1 VEGGGGRDVPS
12 LLRKTMSQKRSV
24 GRLPYIDFLARSP
37 NPAFFRR
44 SRIFSL
50 VDARG
55 VKNLPV
61 LVLSRIE
68 VTDLS
73 LTVLSPLP
81 SSTSQQ
87 ATMTIAATDLEPTA
101 NDIQESKACT
111 DIKHA
116 LPNSTPEERQRFVSS
131 ALGNTTNAIKK
142 LKYYLDWRNKYCKEE
157 STDTDM
163 MWVWSCQRA
172 IQLSNDETA
181 SIDTKLPC
189 VLFIHDYIDANSTTK
204 RCAQVLPARVD
215 TNLANATTYALALA
229 IYLDQTLNRNSF
241 EKLTLAV
248 DVRAGKGWANIS
260 AFKLLPFIQGVTK
273 LLIDLHP
280 ERLERCIIFPVPGI
294 AVGIWRAVKPFLDK
308 ETSGRVFIVAGPA
321 GLEDELPKKVP
332 DVLGSELV
340 EKSEKTRIDCQS
352 T

>member
-1 VEGGGGRDVPS
+1 
-12 LLRKTMSQKRSV
+12 
-24 GRLPYIDFLARSP
+24 
-37 NPAFFRR
+37 
-44 SRIFSL
+44 
-50 VDARG
+50 
-55 VKNLPV
+55 
-61 LVLSRIE
+61 
-68 VTDLS
+68 
-73 LTVLSPLP
+73 
-81 SSTSQQ
+81 
-87 ATMTIAATDLEPTA
+87 MTIVATDEAPTA

-116 LPNSTPEERQRFVSS
+116 LPTSTPEERQRFLSS

-142 LKYYLDWRNKYCKEE
+142 LKHYLDWRSKYCKEE
-157 STDTDM
+157 TIDADI
-163 MWVWSCQRA
+163 WVWSCQRA
-172 IQLSNDETA
+172 IQLSKDETA

-189 VLFIHDYIDANSTTK
+189 VLFMHEYTEANNTIK

-229 IYLDQTLNRNSF
+229 IYLDQTLKRNSF

-294 AVGIWRAVKPFLDK
+294 AVGIWRAAKPFLDK

-321 GLEDELPKKVP
+321 GLEDGLPKKVP
-332 DVLGSELV
+332 EVLGSELV
-340 EKSEKTRIDCQS
+340 EKSEKTRMDCQS
-352 T
+352 TRL